1 MSENKIAWCET
12 NEVGRILRANR
23 KFCRMFGFAENEAEW
38 HYFSDL
44 YRHRAEWNAFRAS
57 SGVCF
62 LARLRNRRGRSFKCS
77 VVKSGVASGGRHV
90 YRCEIT
96 KLEALSSSSEGEGSV
111 LEFPENEIRFAAL

>member
-1 MSENKIAWCET
+1 MSETKIAWCET

-23 KFCRMFGFAENEAEW
+23 RFCKMFGFAENEAEW

-44 YRHRAEWNAFRAS
+44 YRHRAEWNAFKAS

-77 VVKSGVASGGRHV
+77 VVKSGIRSEGRNV
-90 YRCEIT
+90 YKCEIT
-96 KLEALSSSSEGEGSV
+96 KLESLSANSEGSGDV
-111 LEFPENEIRFAAL
+111 LEFPKGEARRAAL

>member
-1 MSENKIAWCET
+1 MSEIKIAWCET

-23 KFCRMFGFAENEAEW
+23 RFCRMFGFAENEAEW

-44 YRHRAEWNAFRAS
+44 YRHRAEWNAFKAS

-77 VVKSGVASGGRHV
+77 VVKSGIRSEGRNV

-96 KLEALSSSSEGEGSV
+96 KLESLSANSEGSGDV
-111 LEFPENEIRFAAL
+111 LEFPKGEARRAAL

>member
-1 MSENKIAWCET
+1 MSEIKIAWCET

-23 KFCRMFGFAENEAEW
+23 RFCRMFGFAENEAEW

-44 YRHRAEWNAFRAS
+44 YRHRAEWNAFKAS

-77 VVKSGVASGGRHV
+77 VVKSGIRSEGRNV

-96 KLEALSSSSEGEGSV
+96 KLESLSANSEGSSDV
-111 LEFPENEIRFAAL
+111 LEFPKGEARRAAL